1 MLLPVWLNILM
12 QWIHLSAIAIALGGA
27 FYSYF
32 VLLPAL
38 QTLPDPEK
46 KLLLEKTQSQFRRVV
61 WTCVL
66 LITIS
71 GLVNF
76 IKVHPVLF
84 TPSLKRTLLLTK
96 VVLVLILVG
105 ILTILNTSFSW
116 VKPFQAKRKQW
127 LMTNILLAIA
137 IIGLSVWLKRI

>member
-1 MLLPVWLNILM
+1 MQLPVWLNILM

-38 QTLPDPEK
+38 QTLSDPEK
-46 KLLLEKTQSQFRRVV
+46 KILFEKTQSQFRRVV
-61 WTCVL
+61 WICVL

-76 IKVHPVLF
+76 IKVHQVLF

-96 VVLVLILVG
+96 VVLVLVLVG

-116 VKPFQAKRKQW
+116 VKPFQARRKQW
-127 LMTNILLAIA
+127 LITNILLAIT